1 MITLVWMFVIN
12 PKLAAT
18 CFVVVPAIVYAS
30 RIFGDYMRTL
40 STETQDSLAEAN
52 SVAEE
57 VVAAISTTRCHAAEA
72 EEQRRYAIGMDKYV
86 KCCVRTARIYFLY
99 SSLTYT
105 FLPYATYCLV
115 LYYGAQLT
123 NTPAGCT
130 SKGDHCGTAGNPPCC
145 EMDGAGLISFVL
157 YMQSLFASFNGPSR
171 PLPPARP
178 PPAARRPSPAP
189 RRP

>member
-57 VVAAISTTRCHAAEA
+57 VVAAITTTRCHAAAA
-72 EEQRRYAIGMDKYV
+72 EE
-86 KCCVRTARIYFLY
+86 
-99 SSLTYT
+99 
-105 FLPYATYCLV
+105 
-115 LYYGAQLT
+115 
-123 NTPAGCT
+123 
-130 SKGDHCGTAGNPPCC
+130 
-145 EMDGAGLISFVL
+145 
-157 YMQSLFASFNGPSR
+157 
-171 PLPPARP
+171 
-178 PPAARRPSPAP
+178 
-189 RRP
+189 